1 MSNDP
6 DDSRVPPLPETKAFP
21 EDPMIGRVLGGKFL
35 VQRLLGSGG
44 MGAVYVGVQHPVG
57 REVAVKVIPPASG
70 GRTGAAADL
79 EMRFLREARALATLD
94 HAGIV
99 TLHDSG
105 VERDGTLYLVMEFLR
120 GETLKE
126 RIVRRGA
133 MPVPVALATMQQILS
148 AVAHAHTRGLI
159 HRDLKPENMI
169 LAHGGRGGTERV
181 KVLDFGIAKIQAE
194 SGNADLGQTRAGIV
208 LGTPRYMAPEQLHSA
223 PVTAATDVYALGVLL
238 FEMLAGHPP
247 FDASST
253 FVLLSMHARDP
264 VPPLPAHVPEA
275 VWHVVAR
282 AMAKEP
288 VHRFADAAEMARHL
302 EPLVAAMPARSV
314 PEAAEPE
321 EDEAVMTTAEMST
334 TSMLAGEAL
343 CASPPGRSAGASGE
357 TVRGGRTARIL
368 LGVAGVAALAGGALW
383 GVFREVEPAA
393 PPVDTTPAVMQV
405 AIAAAP
411 ESKTAAVSPTPA
423 PAPEALQGIIDAL
436 QAKRL
441 EMAAARAEVLL
452 TSGTEA
458 KAFRIRVR
466 TEPPFEALRKHPRIA
481 RILAENTP

>member
-1 MSNDP
+1 MSNHPESTLEPLLP
-6 DDSRVPPLPETKAFP
+6 DATTVPG
-21 EDPMIGRVLGGKFL
+21 DPMLGRVLGGKFV
-35 VQRLLGSGG
+35 VQRMLGAGG

-57 REVAVKVIPPASG
+57 REVAVKVIPPAPG

-105 VERDGTLYLVMEFLR
+105 VEPDGTLYLVMEFLR

-133 MPVPVALATMQQILS
+133 MPVPVALATMLQILS
-148 AVAHAHTRGLI
+148 AVAHAHARGLI

-169 LAHGGRGGTERV
+169 LAHGGRGGAERV

-208 LGTPRYMAPEQLHSA
+208 LGTPRYMAPEQIHSA
-223 PVTAATDVYALGVLL
+223 PVTAATDVYSLGVLL

-247 FDASST
+247 FDAPST
-253 FVLLSMHARDP
+253 FALLSMHAREP
-264 VPPLPAHVPEA
+264 VPPLPAHVPEP

-302 EPLVAAMPARSV
+302 EPLAAAMPAPPV
-314 PEAAEPE
+314 PTAAEPE
-321 EDEAVMTTAEMST
+321 EDDGIKPTVEMST

-343 CASPPGRSAGASGE
+343 RASP
-357 TVRGGRTARIL
+357 RGGSAAGSDATSRSGRIRRVL
-368 LGVAGVAALAGGALW
+368 LGAAGVAALAAGALW
-383 GVFREVEPAA
+383 GLLRDVEPPA

-411 ESKTAAVSPTPA
+411 ESKAAPAPVTQA

-436 QAKRL
+436 DAKRL

-452 TSGTEA
+452 TSGSDA
-458 KAFRIRVR
+458 PAFRARVR
-466 TEPPFEALRKHPRIA
+466 TEPRFDALRRHPRVA

>member
-1 MSNDP
+1 MSNRPESTLEPLLP
-6 DDSRVPPLPETKAFP
+6 DATTVPG
-21 EDPMIGRVLGGKFL
+21 DPMLGRVLGSKFV
-35 VQRLLGSGG
+35 VQRLLGAGG

-57 REVAVKVIPPASG
+57 REVAIKVIPPAPG

-94 HAGIV
+94 HPGIV

-105 VERDGTLYLVMEFLR
+105 VEPDGTLYLVMEFLR

-133 MPVPVALATMQQILS
+133 MPVPVALSTMQQILA
-148 AVAHAHTRGLI
+148 AVAHAHARGLV

-169 LAHGGRGGTERV
+169 LAAGTHGGAERL

-208 LGTPRYMAPEQLHSA
+208 LGTPRYMAPEQIHSA
-223 PVTAATDVYALGVLL
+223 PVTPATDVYSLGVLL
-238 FEMLAGHPP
+238 FEMLAGQPP
-247 FDASST
+247 FDAPSA
-253 FVLLSMHARDP
+253 FALLSMHAREP
-264 VPPLPAHVPEA
+264 VPPLPPHVPEA

-302 EPLVAAMPARSV
+302 APLAAALPAPEV
-314 PEAAEPE
+314 TPPEAEH
-321 EDEAVMTTAEMST
+321 DETIKPTVEMST

-343 CASPPGRSAGASGE
+343 RVRPPAPADEAGGAGSRRAGR
-357 TVRGGRTARIL
+357 VL
-368 LGVAGVAALAGGALW
+368 LGVVGVAALAGGALW
-383 GVFREVEPAA
+383 GLFREAEP
-393 PPVDTTPAVMQV
+393 PPPSVDTTPAVMQV

-411 ESKTAAVSPTPA
+411 ETAAAPSKPVDTP
-423 PAPEALQGIIDAL
+423 PDTLQGVIDAL
-436 QAKRL
+436 DAKRL

-452 TSGTEA
+452 TSGSDA
-458 KAFRIRVR
+458 PAFRARVR
-466 TEPPFEALRKHPRIA
+466 TEARFEALRKHPRVA
-481 RILAENTP
+481 RILAENAP